1 MFRHI
6 LPNAVGPILAP
17 AAFGVAGAILAESG
31 LSFLGV
37 GVPAE
42 AITWGSLLAGA
53 RDAAAWWLVLMP
65 GLAIFVTV
73 TLYFWATD
81 CATR

>member
-1 MFRHI
+1 M
-6 LPNAVGPILAP
+6 
-17 AAFGVAGAILAESG
+17 AGAILAESG

-53 RDAAAWWLVLMP
+53 RSNAAAWWLVLMP

-73 TLYFWATD
+73 TLYNLLGDGLRDALD
-81 CATR
+81 PKLRGSR